1 MNILFLLIFI
11 LSAAAVAI
19 VSPESFLPAL
29 LEGAKKAV
37 ALSATLI
44 SVYAVWLG
52 FLKVCEH
59 CGILHG
65 FSKLVKPALTKLF
78 RIEDENALGLI
89 TVNVTANMLGMGG
102 AATPA
107 GIAAMER
114 LDELHSPAYCRSM
127 LFVVNT
133 ASIQLLPTTVIALR
147 VQYGSAAPYDILL
160 PVLLSGALALV
171 LGVIAVKL
179 IYGRKM

>member
-1 MNILFLLIFI
+1 MLSVTLL
-11 LSAAAVAI
+11 
-19 VSPESFLPAL
+19 
-29 LEGAKKAV
+29 
-37 ALSATLI
+37 

-59 CGILHG
+59 CGVLGG
-65 FSKLVKPALTKLF
+65 FSKLVKPAMSKLF
-78 RIEDENALGLI
+78 RVSDEQALGLI

-107 GIAAMER
+107 GVAAMER
-114 LDELHSPAYCRSM
+114 LEDMGGSAYCKSM

-147 VQYGSAAPYDILL
+147 AQYGSLSPYDVLP
-160 PVLLSGALALV
+160 PVLLSGAVALF
-171 LGVIAVKL
+171 LGIIIVRIV
-179 IYGRKM
+179 YGRKK